1 MIQRIQTVFLLF
13 SAILIGLFLWMPL
26 INLEP
31 GLFNHPAGLRGWE
44 IVHRYNGWMYLINLI
59 LAGTAFGLTYI
70 NIFLPALFNKEHGYF
85 HLILRLMVPIIG
97 WYGIFKKVIDP
108 QFHYADSSVRQLQML
123 LCWFCIV
130 FLGCAV
136 LFVYYEYRIYI
147 YPGGFVLFTPWNALA
162 GVAALFQLLA
172 YFYIGKDE
180 NTIKSLDRLR

>member
-1 MIQRIQTVFLLF
+1 MRKFKLSNLLVMIQRIQTVFLLF
-13 SAILIGLFLWMPL
+13 SAILIGQFLWMPL

-59 LAGTAFGLTYI
+59 LGGTAFGLTI
-70 NIFLPALFNKEHGYF
+70 VNIFL
-85 HLILRLMVPIIG
+85 
-97 WYGIFKKVIDP
+97 FKW
-108 QFHYADSSVRQLQML
+108 RELQML

-172 YFYIGKDE
+172 YFYIRKDE